1 MLLVEHREYG
11 PLGRRGLDTGNDAL
25 SLGGFL
31 GARCH
36 GDVSGGGVGG
46 GSGTGPFQKIKDG
59 CPAVPVTGTGVSK
72 TAVPKLRALRSVV
85 PDAVLMK
92 MTLGTAAG
100 DAGGFTVV
108 NAMPPV
114 LGVIRF

>member
-36 GDVSGGGVGG
+36 GDVSG
-46 GSGTGPFQKIKDG
+46 
-59 CPAVPVTGTGVSK
+59 
-72 TAVPKLRALRSVV
+72 
-85 PDAVLMK
+85 
-92 MTLGTAAG
+92 
-100 DAGGFTVV
+100 
-108 NAMPPV
+108 
-114 LGVIRF
+114 